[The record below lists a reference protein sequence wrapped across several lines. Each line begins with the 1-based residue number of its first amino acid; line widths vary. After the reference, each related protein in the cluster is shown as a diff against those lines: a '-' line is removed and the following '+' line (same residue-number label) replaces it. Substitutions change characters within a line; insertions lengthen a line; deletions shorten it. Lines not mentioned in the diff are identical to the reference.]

1 MTEAGPGRRSAR
13 LPFPRPGAGTTR
25 RFVLLA
31 GVFTAGSLAMLSD
44 LLLLV
49 TDPRNTT
56 AGCALA
62 AGADPNHT
70 SLANYLP
77 LSDPAYRWCL
87 DTHVGRWKLL
97 GLPLLATAVVLVLA
111 VVVHLLI
118 PRWKQHRVRTVPLDH
133 AELTDWLTALATRCG
148 LPRTPAFTVDQA
160 TPFTANAVALGRFGR
175 YSLRLDLG
183 LVTLYRTDRRAF
195 EATLLHEYAHLR
207 NRDVDLTYLTIALW
221 RVFLVC
227 VVLPFVVVVGREL
240 LPAVLAPTFH
250 SPPPAPLA
258 RDLALAAVMVVLMHL
273 TTAELLRAREIHADL
288 DAVAHGADPAYWT
301 AQRHRRTAE
310 QRRGPAAVRPAV
322 RAVRAVRALLRTH
335 PSWEARVAALAD
347 ASAPVAVRP
356 PQLVLTGVSVV
367 VLGYL
372 LTFTPGLNTYLP
384 TGPGNPGVWPAAVL
398 AAAVAAGSVRRSVV
412 HGPPEAVRSSGLRA
426 GLWFGAGNLLGEL
439 VCNQF
444 LGLDWAPRFPEALLL
459 LLPVLVPA
467 AVLWWTAGC
476 AALSAG
482 LRPGLRRSA
491 AGAATVSVAAAAFAW
506 WYGWWQ
512 SAGTSFAAGMPY
524 SSATALSFLNAGF
537 EPSEQLAPSTTS
549 EVIANLT
556 LIVVILAL
564 FRWTVWLTVG
574 LWLVPLAIP
583 LLGGVRARAS
593 GVLPGL
599 LCGAAVG
606 AGALV
611 LTYRAHV
618 WIWRD
623 QQVFVPTLTIYSGWL
638 FVLLLCGAVLA
649 AVAAAL
655 LGRGSG
661 AAAAVGAG
669 TATAVGL
676 TVLLAVNATDGCVPG
691 LETVRASCGFPVGN
705 GRQLLAFFLPQFLAV
720 AAMAS
725 IVAALPVA
733 AAAALFRRRAP
744 AASRR
749 PKAGPGPKYRLL
761 QRTCSTVGC
770 LVLLGIGLVGY
781 TVPGGTGSG
790 AVGSGADPLVTEVQR
805 RPVDSLTAGLQ
816 VWAWGYFG
824 GRSIMQQY
832 EYALAAADRSVG
844 PDGGVDAAALRR
856 ACTELLDAADRADA
870 YFPVPVAAEQ
880 AAWTAALAHTR
891 TQARHCLDAP
901 PPAGPTEIDRFF
913 TALDPQ
919 PDPVAAIIEHLLSL
933 SGPTQQL
940 LLP

>member
-1 MTEAGPGRRSAR
+1 MSGRSAR
-13 LPFPRPGAGTTR
+13 LLLPGPGAGTTR

-49 TDPRNTT
+49 TDPRNTSG
-56 AGCALA
+56 GCALA
-62 AGADPNHT
+62 AGADPDHT

-77 LSDPAYRWCL
+77 LSVPAYRRCV
-87 DTHVGRWKLL
+87 DTNVGPWKLL
-97 GLPLLATAVVLVLA
+97 GLPLLGTAGVLA
-111 VVVHLLI
+111 LAVLVHLLI
-118 PRWKQHRVRTVPLDH
+118 PRWKQHRTQAVPLDQ
-133 AELTDWLTALATRCG
+133 AGLTEWLTALATRCG
-148 LPRTPAFTVDQA
+148 LPRTPAFVVDRA
-160 TPFTANAVALGRFGR
+160 APFSANAVALGRFGR

-221 RVFLVC
+221 RVFLAC
-227 VVLPFVVVVGREL
+227 VVLPFVVAVGWQL

-250 SPPPAPLA
+250 TPPPAPLA
-258 RDLALAAVMVVLMHL
+258 RDLALAAAMVLLMQL
-273 TTAELLRAREIHADL
+273 TTAELLRALEIHADL
-288 DAVAHGADPAYWT
+288 DAVAHGADPGYWT
-301 AQRHRRTAE
+301 RQQRRRTAE
-310 QRRGPAAVRPAV
+310 RRRGPVAAAG
-322 RAVRAVRALLRTH
+322 RAAGALLRTH

-347 ASAPVAVRP
+347 ACAPVAVRP
-356 PQLVLTGVSVV
+356 PQLVLTGVSVT

-384 TGPGNPGVWPAAVL
+384 AWLGNPGVWPAAVL
-398 AAAVAAGSVRRSVV
+398 AAVVAAGAVQRSVV
-412 HGPPEAVRSSGLRA
+412 HAPPGAARPSGLRA
-426 GLWFGAGNLLGEL
+426 GLWFGAGHLLGEL
-439 VCNQF
+439 VCSQF
-444 LGLDWAPRFPEALLL
+444 LGLDWAPRFPEAFLL

-476 AALSAG
+476 AALCAG
-482 LRPGLRRSA
+482 QRPGPRRSV
-491 AGAATVSVAAAAFAW
+491 AGAATVCVAAASFAW

-512 SAGTSFAAGMPY
+512 AAGTSFAAGMPY

-537 EPSEQLAPSTTS
+537 EPSQQLAPSTTS
-549 EVIANLT
+549 YVIANLT
-556 LIVVILAL
+556 LIVVVLAL
-564 FRWTVWLTVG
+564 FRWTVWLTVA

-583 LLGGVRARAS
+583 LLGGVRARAT

-611 LTYRAHV
+611 LTHRAQV
-618 WIWRD
+618 WIRRD
-623 QQVFVPTLTIYSGWL
+623 EQPFVPALTVYTGWL

-649 AVAAAL
+649 GAAGAL

-661 AAAAVGAG
+661 AAAAAGAG

-676 TVLLAVNATDGCVPG
+676 TVLLAVNATDGCVPA
-691 LETVRASCGFPVGN
+691 LETVRASCGFPTGN
-705 GRQLLAFFLPQFLAV
+705 GRQLLTFYLPQFLAV
-720 AAMAS
+720 AGMAS
-725 IVAALPVA
+725 IVAALPFA
-733 AAAALFRRRAP
+733 AAARLRRRAP
-744 AASRR
+744 VTARCPEAEPSS
-749 PKAGPGPKYRLL
+749 KYRAVH
-761 QRTCSTVGC
+761 RTCCAVGC
-770 LVLLGIGLVGY
+770 LALLGLGVVGY
-781 TVPGGTGSG
+781 TTPGGTGSG
-790 AVGSGADPLVTEVQR
+790 PAGSGPDPTVTALQR

-824 GRSIMQQY
+824 GLSIMGQY
-832 EYALAAADRSVG
+832 EDALAAADRSVG
-844 PDGGVDAAALRR
+844 PDGNVDAAALRR
-856 ACTELLDAADRADA
+856 ACTDLLDAAGRAGA
-870 YFPVPVAAEQ
+870 YFPVPVASEQ
-880 AAWTAALAHTR
+880 AAWTAALANTR

-901 PPAGPTEIDRFF
+901 PPAGPAETDRFF

-919 PDPVAAIIEHLLSL
+919 PDPVAAVIDHLLSL

-940 LLP
+940 LLPSTG

>member
-1 MTEAGPGRRSAR
+1 MTAVRPGSRSTRAF
-13 LPFPRPGAGTTR
+13 LPRPGAGTTR

-56 AGCALA
+56 GGCALA
-62 AGADPNHT
+62 AGADPKHT

-77 LSDPAYRWCL
+77 LSDPAYRSCV
-87 DTHVGRWKLL
+87 DTYVGRWKLL
-97 GLPLLATAVVLVLA
+97 GLPLLATAAVVALA

-118 PRWKQHRVRTVPLDH
+118 PRWKQHRVRTVPLDQ
-133 AELTDWLTALATRCG
+133 AELTEWLTALATRCE
-148 LPRTPAFTVDQA
+148 LPRTPAFMVDQA
-160 TPFTANAVALGRFGR
+160 APFTANAVALGRFGR

-227 VVLPFVVVVGREL
+227 VVVPFVVVVGWKL

-250 SPPPAPLA
+250 SAPPAPLV
-258 RDLALAAVMVVLMHL
+258 RDLGLAAAMVALMHL

-301 AQRHRRTAE
+301 GQGRRRTA
-310 QRRGPAAVRPAV
+310 QHRQGPAAAV
-322 RAVRAVRALLRTH
+322 GRTVRALLRTH

-356 PQLVLTGVSVV
+356 PQLVLTGVSVA

-384 TGPGNPGVWPAAVL
+384 TWLDDPGVWPAAVL

-412 HGPPEAVRSSGLRA
+412 HAPPGAVRPSGLRA
-426 GLWFGAGNLLGEL
+426 GLWFGVGNLLGEL

-444 LGLDWAPRFPEALLL
+444 LGLDWAPRFPEAFLL
-459 LLPVLVPA
+459 LLPVAVPA

-512 SAGTSFAAGMPY
+512 AAGTSFAAGMPY
-524 SSATALSFLNAGF
+524 SSDTALSFLNAGF
-537 EPSEQLAPSTTS
+537 EPSEQLAPSPTS
-549 EVIANLT
+549 YVIANLT

-564 FRWTVWLTVG
+564 FRWTVWLSVA

-583 LLGGVRARAS
+583 LLGGVRARVA

-611 LTYRAHV
+611 LTQRAHV

-623 QQVFVPTLTIYSGWL
+623 EQPFVPALTIYTGWI
-638 FVLLLCGAVLA
+638 FALLLGGAVLA
-649 AVAAAL
+649 AAAAAL

-661 AAAAVGAG
+661 AAAAVGGG
-669 TATAVGL
+669 TAAALGLAV
-676 TVLLAVNATDGCVPG
+676 VLVVNATDGCAPA
-691 LETVRASCGFPVGN
+691 LETVRASCGFPAGN
-705 GRQLLAFFLPQFLAV
+705 GRQLLVLFLPQFLGV
-720 AAMAS
+720 AGMAS
-725 IVAALPVA
+725 IVAALPFA
-733 AAAALFRRRAP
+733 AAARLRRQAP
-744 AASRR
+744 VVLRR
-749 PKAGPGPKYRLL
+749 PEAERIPESRLVR
-761 QRTCSTVGC
+761 RTCGAIGC
-770 LVLLGIGLVGY
+770 LALLGLGVVGY
-781 TVPGGTGSG
+781 TVPGGTGSDP
-790 AVGSGADPLVTEVQR
+790 AGSGPDPTITALQR

-832 EYALAAADRSVG
+832 EGALAAADRSVG
-844 PDGGVDAAALRR
+844 PDGVVDAVALRN
-856 ACTELLDAADRADA
+856 ACTDLLDAAGRADA

-880 AAWTAALAHTR
+880 AAWTAALANSR
-891 TQARHCLDAP
+891 TQARHCLDTP
-901 PPAGPTEIDRFF
+901 PPAGPAEIDRFF
-913 TALDPQ
+913 SALDPQ
-919 PDPVAAIIEHLLSL
+919 PDPVAAIIDHLLSL
-933 SGPTQQL
+933 SRPTQEL

>member
-1 MTEAGPGRRSAR
+1 MSDRSAR
-13 LPFPRPGAGTTR
+13 LLLPRPGAGTTR

-49 TDPRNTT
+49 TDPLNTSG
-56 AGCALA
+56 GCALA
-62 AGADPNHT
+62 AGADPDHT

-77 LSDPAYRWCL
+77 LSVPAYRRCV
-87 DTHVGRWKLL
+87 DTHLGPWKLL
-97 GLPLLATAVVLVLA
+97 GLPLLGTVGVLA
-111 VVVHLLI
+111 LAVLVHLLI
-118 PRWKQHRVRTVPLDH
+118 PRWKQHRTQAVPLDQ
-133 AELTDWLTALATRCG
+133 AELTEWLTALATRCG
-148 LPRTPAFTVDQA
+148 LPRTPAFVVDRA
-160 TPFTANAVALGRFGR
+160 APFSANAVALGRFGR

-227 VVLPFVVVVGREL
+227 VVLPFVVAVGWEL

-258 RDLALAAVMVVLMHL
+258 RDLALAAAMVLLMQL

-288 DAVAHGADPAYWT
+288 DAVAHGADPGYWT
-301 AQRHRRTAE
+301 RQQRRRTAE
-310 QRRGPAAVRPAV
+310 RRRGPVAAAG
-322 RAVRAVRALLRTH
+322 RAVRALLRTH

-347 ASAPVAVRP
+347 AAAPVAVRP
-356 PQLVLTGVSVV
+356 PQLVLTGVSVA

-384 TGPGNPGVWPAAVL
+384 TWLGNPGVWPAAVL
-398 AAAVAAGSVRRSVV
+398 AAVVAAGAVRRSVV
-412 HGPPEAVRSSGLRA
+412 HAPPGAARPSGVRA
-426 GLWFGAGNLLGEL
+426 GLWFGAGHLLGEL
-439 VCNQF
+439 VCSQF

-491 AGAATVSVAAAAFAW
+491 AGVATVSVAAAAFAW

-512 SAGTSFAAGMPY
+512 AAGTSFAAGMPY

-537 EPSEQLAPSTTS
+537 EPSQQLSPSPTS
-549 EVIANLT
+549 DVIANLT
-556 LIVVILAL
+556 LIVVLLAL
-564 FRWTVWLTVG
+564 FRWTVWLTVA
-574 LWLVPLAIP
+574 LWLVPLVIP
-583 LLGGVRARAS
+583 LLGGVRARAA

-606 AGALV
+606 AGVLAL
-611 LTYRAHV
+611 THRAQV

-623 QQVFVPTLTIYSGWL
+623 EQPLVPALTVYTGWI

-649 AVAAAL
+649 AAAGAL
-655 LGRGSG
+655 MGRGSG

-676 TVLLAVNATDGCVPG
+676 TVLLAVNATDGCVPA
-691 LETVRASCGFPVGN
+691 LETVRASCGFPAGN
-705 GRQLLAFFLPQFLAV
+705 GRQLLTFFLPQFLAV
-720 AAMAS
+720 AGMAS
-725 IVAALPVA
+725 IVAALPFA
-733 AAAALFRRRAP
+733 AAARLRRRAP
-744 AASRR
+744 FAPPCPAAELS
-749 PKAGPGPKYRLL
+749 PKYRVVH
-761 QRTCSTVGC
+761 RICGAVGC
-770 LVLLGIGLVGY
+770 LALLGLGLVGY
-781 TVPGGTGSG
+781 TTPGGAGSG
-790 AVGSGADPLVTEVQR
+790 PVGSGPDPTVTALQR

-832 EYALAAADRSVG
+832 EHALAAADRSVG
-844 PDGGVDAAALRR
+844 PDGNVDAAALRN
-856 ACTELLDAADRADA
+856 ACTDLLDAADRADA
-870 YFPVPVAAEQ
+870 YFPVPVASEQ
-880 AAWTAALAHTR
+880 AAWTAALANTR

-901 PPAGPTEIDRFF
+901 PPAGPAETDRFF

-919 PDPVAAIIEHLLSL
+919 PDPVAAIIDHLLSL
-933 SGPTQQL
+933 SGPTQKL